1 VPFSGY
7 NPDAMKKHFHKRL
20 QAGLG
25 LVVLGLLL
33 LAWGIPAAAAPLKQL
48 TPFPTPTP
56 GPDGRILY
64 RVQEGDTL
72 LRISLI
78 SGVPLEELRGL
89 NNLTGDN
96 IIVGQELLL
105 GLGGPTQVTP
115 TPGPSPTPTTALPS
129 PSPIPGL
136 GNLCILLY
144 NDVNGNSMAEDGE
157 TIISAGA
164 ISVNNRSGSVS
175 LTAET
180 TAGEEPQCFNELPEG
195 EYSISVAIP
204 EGYNPTT
211 RTSFSLVLKAGDNTF
226 LDFGAQVNSVA
237 EVVAPAVTESGRS
250 PWIGVIGGLF
260 LLAGIVLAIFAGRML
275 KR

>member
-1 VPFSGY
+1 M
-7 NPDAMKKHFHKRL
+7 NKNFHRTFHASL
-20 QAGLG
+20 AIAL
-25 LVVLGLLL
+25 LGLLL
-33 LAWGIPAAAAPLKQL
+33 VALSIPAIAAPLKQL

-64 RVQEGDTL
+64 TVQAGDTL

-78 SGVPLEELRGL
+78 SGVSLEELRGL

-144 NDVNGNSMAEDGE
+144 NDVNGNSIAEDGE
-157 TIISAGA
+157 TTIPAGA
-164 ISVNNRSGSVS
+164 ISVNNRTGSVS

-180 TAGEEPQCFNELPEG
+180 TGGEEPHCFNELPEG

-211 RTSFSLVLKAGDNTF
+211 RTSFSLALKAGDNTY

-237 EVVAPAVTESGRS
+237 EVAEPIPAPSGRS
-250 PWIGVIGGLF
+250 PWMGIVGGVF
-260 LLAGIVLAIFAGRML
+260 LLAGVALAIFAGRML
-275 KR
+275 KRG

>member
-1 VPFSGY
+1 
-7 NPDAMKKHFHKRL
+7 MKKHFHKRL

-64 RVQEGDTL
+64 GVQEGDTL

-157 TIISAGA
+157 TIIPAGA

>member
-1 VPFSGY
+1 
-7 NPDAMKKHFHKRL
+7 MKKHFHKRL

-157 TIISAGA
+157 TIIPAGA